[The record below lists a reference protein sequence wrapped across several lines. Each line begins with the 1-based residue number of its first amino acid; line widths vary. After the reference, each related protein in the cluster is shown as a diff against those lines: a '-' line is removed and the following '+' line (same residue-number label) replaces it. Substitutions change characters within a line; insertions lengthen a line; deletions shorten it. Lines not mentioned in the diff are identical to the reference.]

1 MPGLHEQVERSWHQG
16 PAVIRRMKRLVHGLL
31 ISLLICQSTASQGED
46 RLVSEYR
53 IKAAFLYNFSS
64 FVSWPERASQHND
77 EFQICVVGNDPFG
90 EALNTLSGKSV
101 SGMPLKIRRL
111 TAGAITDTCQLVYI
125 SESETKRFVRLLGK
139 VRARP
144 VLTVSDIDGFAMH
157 GGIIRFKLVDNKV
170 RFEIN
175 VDAAERA
182 GLKISSK
189 LLSLAIIVSEEKVN
203 AR

>member
-1 MPGLHEQVERSWHQG
+1 MLGSQAQVKRTRWQW
-16 PAVIRRMKRLVHGLL
+16 PAVTGQLKRLVQGLL
-31 ISLLICQSTASQGED
+31 LVLLTCQVSMSQAEG
-46 RLVSEYR
+46 RPVSEYN

-64 FVSWPERASQHND
+64 FISWPEKAPQQD
-77 EFQICVVGNDPFG
+77 GEFQLCVLGNDPFG
-90 EALNTLSGKSV
+90 EALETLSGKSV
-101 SGMPLKIRRL
+101 HGLSMKIRRL
-111 TAGAITDTCQLVYI
+111 GAGAKTDTCQLVYI
-125 SESETKRFVRLLGK
+125 SESETKHLARLLSK

-144 VLTVSDIDGFAMH
+144 VLTVSDIDNFVKH

-170 RFEIN
+170 RFVIN

-189 LLSLAIIVSEEKVN
+189 LLSLAIIVKEDQVT